1 MDNYKPNSHKYKEDN
16 KAGAEERQKFDKITK
31 GAVVTK
37 KKSEINKLKDI
48 FVSEDIKS
56 VKSYIFMD
64 VLVPAIKDAI
74 EDIVTN
80 AIRMIL
86 RGDTSARRSSSAAS
100 KISYRDYYDGD
111 RRNKDRFRN
120 ETRPVTKYSYDDIIL
135 ESKGEAEAVLD
146 RMGEIIDIYGMVRVA
161 DLYDLVGVTGDYTDN
176 KYGWTNISGA
186 KPVRV
191 RDGRYMLDLPRALP
205 IN

>member
-16 KAGAEERQKFDKITK
+16 KAGSEERQKFDKITK

-37 KKSEINKLKDI
+37 KKSEVSKLKDI

-80 AIRMIL
+80 GIRMIL
-86 RGDTSARRSSSAAS
+86 RGDTSARRSSSTAS

-111 RRNKDRFRN
+111 RRNNDRFRN
-120 ETRPVTKYSYDDIIL
+120 ETRSVTKYSYDDIIL

-146 RMGEIIDIYGMVRVA
+146 RMSEIIDIYGMVRVA

-191 RDGRYMLDLPRALP
+191 RDGQYMLDLPRALP

>member
-37 KKSEINKLKDI
+37 KKSEVSKLKDI

-80 AIRMIL
+80 GIRMIL
-86 RGDTSARRSSSAAS
+86 RGDTSARRSSSTAS

-111 RRNKDRFRN
+111 RRNNDRFRN
-120 ETRPVTKYSYDDIIL
+120 ETRSVTKYSYDDIIL

-146 RMGEIIDIYGMVRVA
+146 RMSEIIDIYGMVRVA

>member
-80 AIRMIL
+80 GIRMIL
-86 RGDTSARRSSSAAS
+86 RGDTSARRSSSTAS

-111 RRNKDRFRN
+111 RRNNDRFRN

-135 ESKGEAEAVLD
+135 ESKGEAEAVLE
-146 RMGEIIDIYGMVRVA
+146 RMSEIIDIYGMVRVA
-161 DLYDLVGVTGDYTDN
+161 DLYDLVGITGDYTDD
-176 KYGWTNISGA
+176 KYGWTNIRNA
-186 KPVRV
+186 RVVRT
-191 RDGRYMLDLPRALP
+191 RDGYKIEMPRALP
-205 IN
+205 L

>member
-16 KAGAEERQKFDKITK
+16 KAGSEERQKFDKITK

-37 KKSEINKLKDI
+37 KKSEVSKLKDI

-80 AIRMIL
+80 GIRMIL
-86 RGDTSARRSSSAAS
+86 RGDTSARRSSSNAS

-111 RRNKDRFRN
+111 RRNNDRFRN
-120 ETRPVTKYSYDDIIL
+120 ETRSATKYSYDDIIL
-135 ESKGEAEAVLD
+135 ESKGEAEAVLE
-146 RMGEIIDIYGMVRVA
+146 RMSEIIDIYGMVRVA
-161 DLYDLVGVTGDYTDN
+161 DLYDLVGATGDYTDN

>member
-16 KAGAEERQKFDKITK
+16 KTGAEERQKFDKITK

-80 AIRMIL
+80 GIRMIL
-86 RGDTSARRSSSAAS
+86 RGDTSARRSSSTAS

-111 RRNKDRFRN
+111 RRNNDRFRN
-120 ETRPVTKYSYDDIIL
+120 ETRSVTKYSYDDIIL
-135 ESKGEAEAVLD
+135 ESKGEAEAVLE
-146 RMGEIIDIYGMVRVA
+146 RMSEIIDIYGMVRVA
-161 DLYDLVGVTGDYTDN
+161 ALYDLVGVTGDYTDN
-176 KYGWTNISGA
+176 KYGWTNLRNAEPI
-186 KPVRV
+186 RV
-191 RDGRYMLDLPRALP
+191 SNGYMLKLPKAGP
-205 IN
+205 ID

>member
-56 VKSYIFMD
+56 VKSYILMD

-80 AIRMIL
+80 GIRMIL
-86 RGDTSARRSSSAAS
+86 RGDTSARKSSSAAS

-111 RRNKDRFRN
+111 RRNNDRFRN

-135 ESKGEAEAVLD
+135 ESKGEAEAVLE

-161 DLYDLVGVTGDYTDN
+161 DLYDLVGATGDYTDN

>member
-80 AIRMIL
+80 GIRMIL

-111 RRNKDRFRN
+111 RRNNDRFRN
-120 ETRPVTKYSYDDIIL
+120 ETRPLTK
-135 ESKGEAEAVLD
+135 
-146 RMGEIIDIYGMVRVA
+146 
-161 DLYDLVGVTGDYTDN
+161 
-176 KYGWTNISGA
+176 
-186 KPVRV
+186 
-191 RDGRYMLDLPRALP
+191 
-205 IN
+205 

>member
-16 KAGAEERQKFDKITK
+16 KASTEERQKFDKVTK

-56 VKSYIFMD
+56 VKSYILMD

-80 AIRMIL
+80 GIRMIL

-111 RRNKDRFRN
+111 RRNNDRFRN

-135 ESKGEAEAVLD
+135 ESKGDAEAVLE

-161 DLYDLVGVTGDYTDN
+161 DLYDIVGVTGDYTDN

-186 KPVRV
+186 KPVRI

>member
-56 VKSYIFMD
+56 VKSYILMD

-80 AIRMIL
+80 GIRMIL
-86 RGDTSARRSSSAAS
+86 RGDTSARRSSSTAS

-111 RRNKDRFRN
+111 RRNNDRFRN

-186 KPVRV
+186 KPVRI

>member
-16 KAGAEERQKFDKITK
+16 KAGAEERQKFDKIIK
-31 GAVVTK
+31 GTVVTK

-56 VKSYIFMD
+56 VKSYILMD

-80 AIRMIL
+80 GIRMIL

-111 RRNKDRFRN
+111 RRNNDRFRN

-135 ESKGEAEAVLD
+135 ESKGDAEAVLE

-161 DLYDLVGVTGDYTDN
+161 DLYDIVGVTGDYTDN

>member
-56 VKSYIFMD
+56 VKSYILMD

-80 AIRMIL
+80 GIRMIL

-111 RRNKDRFRN
+111 RRNNDRFRN

-135 ESKGEAEAVLD
+135 ESKGDAEAVLE

-161 DLYDLVGVTGDYTDN
+161 DLYDIVGVTGDYTDN

-186 KPVRV
+186 KPVRI

>member
-56 VKSYIFMD
+56 VKSYILMD

-80 AIRMIL
+80 GIRMIL

-111 RRNKDRFRN
+111 RRNNDRFRN

-186 KPVRV
+186 KPVRI

>member
-37 KKSEINKLKDI
+37 KKSEISKLKDI

-80 AIRMIL
+80 GIRMIL

-111 RRNKDRFRN
+111 RRNNDRFRN

-135 ESKGEAEAVLD
+135 ESKGDAEAVLE

-161 DLYDLVGVTGDYTDN
+161 DLYDIVGVTGDYTDN

-186 KPVRV
+186 KPVRI

>member
-37 KKSEINKLKDI
+37 KKSEISKLKDI

-56 VKSYIFMD
+56 VKSYILID

-80 AIRMIL
+80 GIRMIL

-111 RRNKDRFRN
+111 RRNNDRFRN

-135 ESKGEAEAVLD
+135 ESKGDAEAVLE

-161 DLYDLVGVTGDYTDN
+161 DLYDIVGVTGDYTDN

-186 KPVRV
+186 KPVRI

>member
-37 KKSEINKLKDI
+37 KKSEISKLKDI

-56 VKSYIFMD
+56 VKSYILMD

-80 AIRMIL
+80 GIRMIL

-111 RRNKDRFRN
+111 RRNNDRFRN

-135 ESKGEAEAVLD
+135 ESKGDAEAVLE

-161 DLYDLVGVTGDYTDN
+161 DLYDIVGVTGDYTDN

-186 KPVRV
+186 KPVRI